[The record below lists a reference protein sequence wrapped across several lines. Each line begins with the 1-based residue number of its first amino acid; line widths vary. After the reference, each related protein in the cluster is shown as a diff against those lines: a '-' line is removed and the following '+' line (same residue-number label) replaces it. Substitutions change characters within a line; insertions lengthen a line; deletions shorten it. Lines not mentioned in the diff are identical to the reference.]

1 MRLLSPAASPR
12 TPQVTEEA
20 FRALLDER
28 GVLRQGA
35 LDAPARERS
44 FAVFSQRAD
53 AWLDVEALSRQAE
66 RFFATKLGATVD
78 KRHGDVVPEVDA
90 ARIVVAGGDG
100 MSSGT
105 RLCYGRA
112 VETDDLVAAEE
123 AERAMGTYGL
133 ALLAQRCKTL
143 WIIVPETEEDR
154 AALTLAAIFASHM
167 LGPILSPGGREIY
180 GVRGAR
186 LKLEGR
192 PSPYR

>member
-1 MRLLSPAASPR
+1 VPAL
-12 TPQVTEEA
+12 TEEA

-28 GVLRQGA
+28 GILRRGA
-35 LDAPARERS
+35 LEAPARERS
-44 FAVFSQRAD
+44 FAVFSQRRD
-53 AWLDVEALSRQAE
+53 VILDVEALARQAE
-66 RFFATKLGATVD
+66 RFFATKLGVTVD
-78 KRHGDVVPEVDA
+78 KRYSVGGDGVPEVDA

-100 MSSGT
+100 TTSGT

-112 VETDDLVAAEE
+112 VESADLVAAEE

-133 ALLAQRCKTL
+133 ALLAQRCKTIWL
-143 WIIVPETEEDR
+143 VVPETEEDR
-154 AALTLAAIFASHM
+154 AALTIAAVFASQM

-192 PSPYR
+192 ASPYR